1 MVIDLGR
8 NENADLGC
16 SVVGSV
22 YLPISDFADLGFSP
36 GLEGCT
42 HQEIIMRNEYQR
54 SESKVGHE

>member
-36 GLEGCT
+36 GLERST
-42 HQEIIMRNEYQR
+42 PQEITIAE
-54 SESKVGHE
+54 